1 MIEDQ
6 IERITYYEGLLTKAT
21 GMLDDESADK
31 KELSKIIDELE
42 SYYTSDLWKKDFAAD
57 EEGKLPADLKRGVL
71 SEDGISNVLDRF
83 KELSAGAKATES
95 TKVTKSARKPL
106 AVFYGVTLA
115 LSFLVELY
123 CVMTQNENII
133 LFLMWIPGIVGIICA
148 KIFYPKQKAI
158 GFFVKFKF
166 RYVIYGIL
174 IPVVYLVVSYLIGW
188 EITKDPTIGLI
199 ELSSTINGGTES
211 LQAAIITLAI
221 YFGIGI
227 PISAITATGE
237 ELGWRGFAYPLLE
250 QEFGPVKAVLINSS
264 VWALWHLPLIIG
276 GVYQAEVNVVY
287 GIFAFILCILVIS
300 VFFCW
305 SRSVSGSVIPAI
317 LLHSVH
323 NLVDQSYLQ
332 PLSTKENL
340 PYFAGEQGFVTILI
354 GALMAYV
361 VIISWKKSRAKI
373 KARG

>member
-1 MIEDQ
+1 MEK
-6 IERITYYEGLLTKAT
+6 R
-21 GMLDDESADK
+21 DK
-31 KELSKIIDELE
+31 KSLMIFYADTMTVSTAVMVVSVILNSTDII
-42 SYYTSDLWKKDFAAD
+42 
-57 EEGKLPADLKRGVL
+57 G
-71 SEDGISNVLDRF
+71 
-83 KELSAGAKATES
+83 
-95 TKVTKSARKPL
+95 L
-106 AVFYGVTLA
+106 A
-115 LSFLVELY
+115 
-123 CVMTQNENII
+123 
-133 LFLMWIPGIVGIICA
+133 MWVPGIVGIICA
-148 KIFYPKQKAI
+148 KVFYPKQKVLGIA
-158 GFFVKFKF
+158 VKFKF

-188 EITKDPTIGLI
+188 GITKDPTIGLI

-211 LQAAIITLAI
+211 LQAAIITLAM

-250 QEFGPVKAVLINSS
+250 QEFGPVKAVLINSG

>member
-21 GMLDDESADK
+21 GILDDKSADIK
-31 KELSKIIDELE
+31 QLSKAIEELE

-95 TKVTKSARKPL
+95 TKAPKSARKPL

-174 IPVVYLVVSYLIGW
+174 ISRLFNATIFSGFTEEVQVPANTILSTIIVLFTGEFLPKTLFKSNPNRMMSYL
-188 EITKDPTIGLI
+188 P
-199 ELSSTINGGTES
+199 
-211 LQAAIITLAI
+211 
-221 YFGIGI
+221 
-227 PISAITATGE
+227 
-237 ELGWRGFAYPLLE
+237 
-250 QEFGPVKAVLINSS
+250 
-264 VWALWHLPLIIG
+264 
-276 GVYQAEVNVVY
+276 
-287 GIFAFILCILVIS
+287 C
-300 VFFCW
+300 
-305 SRSVSGSVIPAI
+305 
-317 LLHSVH
+317 
-323 NLVDQSYLQ
+323 
-332 PLSTKENL
+332 
-340 PYFAGEQGFVTILI
+340 
-354 GALMAYV
+354 
-361 VIISWKKSRAKI
+361 
-373 KARG
+373 

>member
-1 MIEDQ
+1 MVFSAFFSGMEIAFVSINRMLAEMDK
-6 IERITYYEGLLTKAT
+6 ERNSITQRCLSVFLSHPNNFVST
-21 GMLDDESADK
+21 MLVGNN
-31 KELSKIIDELE
+31 I
-42 SYYTSDLWKKDFAAD
+42 
-57 EEGKLPADLKRGVL
+57 
-71 SEDGISNVLDRF
+71 
-83 KELSAGAKATES
+83 
-95 TKVTKSARKPL
+95 
-106 AVFYGVTLA
+106 A
-115 LSFLVELY
+115 L
-123 CVMTQNENII
+123 
-133 LFLMWIPGIVGIICA
+133 
-148 KIFYPKQKAI
+148 
-158 GFFVKFKF
+158 
-166 RYVIYGIL
+166 VIYGIL

-188 EITKDPTIGLI
+188 GITKDPTIGLI